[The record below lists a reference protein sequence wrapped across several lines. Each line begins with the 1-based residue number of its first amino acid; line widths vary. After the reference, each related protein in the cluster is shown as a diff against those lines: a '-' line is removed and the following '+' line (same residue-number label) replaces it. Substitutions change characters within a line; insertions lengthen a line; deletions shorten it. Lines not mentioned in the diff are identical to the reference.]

1 MTLFLFFTNGPTS
14 ASFSFIFGLF
24 KQTIQFLQQINVKK
38 CPSSKWRW
46 DLNPQPFAHESSLIT
61 TKPGLPPHITCQ
73 TKLTKRSFLSF
84 VGTPKH
90 FYVLYTLQLIIFPSM
105 GFEPRVALTEITSDY
120 SAIQP
125 PPLVLSEPTKVLQC
139 TITHT
144 ISLLQWVQTTSH
156 ADMVYDDVT
165 HVVVQQILEQ

>member
-1 MTLFLFFTNGPTS
+1 
-14 ASFSFIFGLF
+14 
-24 KQTIQFLQQINVKK
+24 
-38 CPSSKWRW
+38 
-46 DLNPQPFAHESSLIT
+46 
-61 TKPGLPPHITCQ
+61 
-73 TKLTKRSFLSF
+73 
-84 VGTPKH
+84 
-90 FYVLYTLQLIIFPSM
+90 M

-165 HVVVQQILEQ
+165 HVVVQQILE